1 MFRYTCSVLDRLR
14 EAGYNTYR
22 LRKEKLLSESTIQKL
37 RESKLIS
44 LDQIGVICDLLAC
57 QPWDLIEYL
66 PGAGD
71 SENGNG
77 AG

>member
-1 MFRYTCSVLDRLR
+1 MFRYACSVLDRLR
-14 EAGYNTYR
+14 DAGYNTYR
-22 LRKEKLLSESTIQKL
+22 LRKEKILSESTIQKL
-37 RESKLIS
+37 REGKLIS

-66 PGAGD
+66 PGVGD